1 MLNEKELRRYDRQIM
16 IFGKKSQE
24 KLKKARVA
32 IVGVG
37 GLGSPISIYLT
48 TAGIGYLFLI
58 DEQRPELS
66 NLNRQILYGE
76 EDLNKKAKVLSAK
89 EKLKQLNS
97 QVEIKTWAKRISREN
112 AQDLLD
118 DVDIAVD
125 ALDNFETRYL
135 LNEFCVNHRKPL
147 IHAAVEGFYGQITTI
162 VPGKTACLRCLFPNP
177 PKKKKF
183 PIIGV
188 TAGLFGVLE
197 ANEVIKLITGCGDN
211 LIGKLFTYDLRH
223 NKAEYVD
230 IKPNPSCPV
239 CSKVSG
245 SGVNKREGYPL
256 K

>member
-1 MLNEKELRRYDRQIM
+1 MLKEKELGRYDRQIM
-16 IFGKKSQE
+16 IFGKKAQE
-24 KLKKARVA
+24 KLKKAKVA

-48 TAGIGYLFLI
+48 AAGVGYLSLI
-58 DEQRPELS
+58 DEQKLELS

-76 EDLNKKAKVLSAK
+76 KDLNKKAKSVTAK

-97 QVEIKTWAKRISREN
+97 QIKIKTWDKRICREN
-112 AQDLLD
+112 IEDLLN

-177 PKKKKF
+177 PNRIKF

-188 TAGLFGVLE
+188 TAGLFGILE
-197 ANEVIKLITGCGDN
+197 ANEVIKLITGYGDN
-211 LIGKLFTYDLRH
+211 LIGKLFTYDLCH
-223 NKAEYVD
+223 NKAECTD

-245 SGVNKREGYPL
+245 LGTNKKKEYSL
-256 K
+256 E

>member
-16 IFGKKSQE
+16 IFGKKAQE
-24 KLKKARVA
+24 KLKKAKVA

-48 TAGIGYLFLI
+48 AAGIGYLFLI
-58 DEQRPELS
+58 DEQKPKLS

-76 EDLNKKAKVLSAK
+76 EDLNKKAKSVSAK

-97 QVEIKTWAKRISREN
+97 QIKIKTWAKRICRKNIE
-112 AQDLLD
+112 DLLN
-118 DVDIAVD
+118 DVDIVVD

-147 IHAAVEGFYGQITTI
+147 VHAAVEGFYGQITTI
-162 VPGKTACLRCLFPNP
+162 VPGKTACLRCLFPNAP
-177 PKKKKF
+177 QKIKF

-188 TAGLFGVLE
+188 TAGLFGILE
-197 ANEVIKLITGCGDN
+197 ANEVIKLITGYGDN
-211 LIGKLFTYDLRH
+211 LRGKLFTYDLRQ
-223 NKAEYVD
+223 NKAECME

-239 CSKVSG
+239 CSESF
-245 SGVNKREGYPL
+245 RL
-256 K
+256 RRQ